1 MRSDESSWASL
12 AFAPT
17 GEGSTWK
24 DENFPAR
31 FRVAI
36 SLQYDLRP
44 SDLELLKYLVEQ
56 ETMSHVHSPFQGLTE
71 SLQILGW
78 LLAEERCVGNTP
90 LFLRAKFANFDTYC
104 GFDVEHVFSAGYEE
118 TVAFLRE
125 QAAEGS
131 AEEEF
136 LNNYKLSEHAI
147 ERWFKKQRKRFPSNP
162 EQESHK
168 TRVQRNFHLGDL
180 EAAHRALTEWERESD
195 RNLNDLTTFLHWYRE
210 LGDRGRAIT
219 LCYEILGFEMPQS
232 YRSSQKL
239 TLIRLLREERQT
251 ELAWPL
257 ILELAK
263 VAEVEEDKSNL
274 PSLLLAE
281 VWELA
286 LVAHPCDLPFLQIGH
301 KLEMLSWPVPAA
313 VEEMGELVA
322 AFYSESDESSPA

>member
-44 SDLELLKYLVEQ
+44 SDLELLKYLFEQ
-56 ETMSHVHSPFQGLTE
+56 ETMSHIHSPFQGLTE
-71 SLQILGW
+71 SLQLLGW
-78 LLAEERCVGNTP
+78 LLAQERCVRNTH
-90 LFLRAKFANFDTYC
+90 LFLRAKFANFD
-104 GFDVEHVFSAGYEE
+104 EE

-125 QAAEGS
+125 HAAEGS

-136 LNNYKLSEHAI
+136 LNNYKLSEDAI
-147 ERWFKKQRKRFPSNP
+147 ERWFKKQRKKFPSNP

-168 TRVQRNFHLGDL
+168 TRVQRNLHLGDL
-180 EAAHRALTEWERESD
+180 EAARRALTDWERESN

-210 LGDRGRAIT
+210 LGDRGRAIA
-219 LCYEILGFEMPQS
+219 LCYEILEFEMPQS
-232 YRSSQKL
+232 SRSSQKL

-251 ELAWPL
+251 ERAWPL

-263 VAEVEEDKSNL
+263 VAEVEALQEDDSDL
-274 PSLLLAE
+274 PTLLLAE

-286 LVAHPCDLPFLQIGH
+286 LVAHPCDLPFLEIGH
-301 KLEMLSWPVPAA
+301 KLEMLTRPVPAA
-313 VEEMGELVA
+313 VKEMGELVA